1 MFQSTA
7 VPPAQGDA
15 VHWREPSFCMALGLA
30 LFAFLM
36 LWLEIV
42 QQLRSEWSL
51 NPQYSYGWTVPFLVG
66 WLVYQRWPRRPV
78 PSPAQRSRPNDYG
91 GDPGGVAFASC
102 PVNRRRESGL
112 AAR

>member
-7 VPPAQGDA
+7 VPPAQETPFTGA
-15 VHWREPSFCMALGLA
+15 NQVFAWRWGLA

-78 PSPAQRSRPNDYG
+78 PSQRE
-91 GDPGGVAFASC
+91 VAA
-102 PVNRRRESGL
+102 
-112 AAR
+112 